1 MHLGGNDVKV
11 ILTSEQEKIKK
22 RIQQLYDEAMGY
34 FKGASFSIPSNRM
47 EEIINE
53 LGVLGH
59 TLHMQL
65 NPRPKHHK
73 YMIEN
78 SGMTPEDPKFYYH
91 IHPIEDL
98 LKYLEDTHA
107 NDDPEDITLN
117 QKFEFKIYTR
127 RWGHHDLYQITRNKD
142 GWFIS
147 HLSHNGQGGKN
158 AEPILSYILRH
169 DSVSYP
175 QNLPNIMEDIWI
187 RAEEE
192 GLTKVQVQEMLN
204 KVAGWINLVE
214 ENYPKDISR

>member
-1 MHLGGNDVKV
+1 MKV
-11 ILTSEQEKIKK
+11 NLNPEQEKI
-22 RIQQLYDEAMGY
+22 REYIQKLYDEATEY
-34 FKGASFSIPSNRM
+34 FKGKSLDIPSNRM

-53 LGVLGH
+53 MGELGH
-59 TLHMQL
+59 KLHMQL
-65 NPRPKHHK
+65 SPRPKHHK

-78 SGMTPEDPKFYYH
+78 SGMQPEDPTFYYH

-98 LKYLEDTHA
+98 LKYLEDVHA

-117 QKFEFKIYTR
+117 EKFEFKVYTR

-147 HLSHNGQGGKN
+147 HLSHSGQGGKN

-175 QNLPNIMEDIWI
+175 QNLANIMEDIWS
-187 RAEEE
+187 RAEDE

-204 KVAGWINLVE
+204 QVAEWINIVE
-214 ENYPKDISR
+214 TNYPENISR